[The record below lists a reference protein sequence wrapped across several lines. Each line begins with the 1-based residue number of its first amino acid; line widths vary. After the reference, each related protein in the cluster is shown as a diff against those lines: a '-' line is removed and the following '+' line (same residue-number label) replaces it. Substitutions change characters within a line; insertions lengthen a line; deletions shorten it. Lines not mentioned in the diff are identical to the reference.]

1 VEKRPNEERRRF
13 LFLSKSRKK
22 TQQGFSA
29 QEVRHDVSRILIKQ
43 AKQYLIFIKEQCIN
57 NNKTF

>member
-43 AKQYLIFIKEQCIN
+43 AKQYLIFIKE
-57 NNKTF
+57 

>member
-29 QEVRHDVSRILIKQ
+29 QEVRRDVSRILIKQ